1 MEEIRNIF
9 VSTNEGDNYLFY
21 VDKKFSKITTS
32 VVSDYVKVVFK
43 KDVIEAYDV
52 PQHEL
57 QYYCIDERYQ
67 ICEQSIA
74 DYVLKLVKNKNAKIK
89 AINVGFDS
97 WCRPLYR
104 TENGKYFCEVDGNY
118 HAKNPQTDPEGEP
131 DYRIDMSKIEIVDKI
146 DLMDDHS
153 NDSK

>member
-9 VSTNEGDNYLFY
+9 VSTNGGDNYLFY

-52 PQHEL
+52 QQHEL

-74 DYVLKLVKNKNAKIK
+74 DKVLNLVKNKNAKIK
-89 AINVGFDS
+89 AVNVGFDS
-97 WCRPLYR
+97 FSRPLYL
-104 TENGKYFCEVDGNY
+104 TENLRYFCEVDGHFY
-118 HAKNPQTDPEGEP
+118 AKCPQTDPEGEP

-146 DLMDDHS
+146 DFKEDHS